1 MQSCRPRHIKV
12 IRTFH
17 HFRFEFS
24 NLQHCVVSES
34 RVFLINLTFE
44 KKPCSKHQSDISKR
58 SIECTTLNHKSR
70 LHDIKVHTTPSHEC
84 IISLSNHKPL
94 IMSSSS
100 NPVNG
105 QANGSGDGLNGQAQA
120 SVVPRDVRLLH
131 LIFATQGIQN
141 YQDHVP
147 LQLMDFAHSK

>member
-1 MQSCRPRHIKV
+1 
-12 IRTFH
+12 
-17 HFRFEFS
+17 
-24 NLQHCVVSES
+24 
-34 RVFLINLTFE
+34 
-44 KKPCSKHQSDISKR
+44 
-58 SIECTTLNHKSR
+58 
-70 LHDIKVHTTPSHEC
+70 
-84 IISLSNHKPL
+84 
-94 IMSSSS
+94 MSSSS